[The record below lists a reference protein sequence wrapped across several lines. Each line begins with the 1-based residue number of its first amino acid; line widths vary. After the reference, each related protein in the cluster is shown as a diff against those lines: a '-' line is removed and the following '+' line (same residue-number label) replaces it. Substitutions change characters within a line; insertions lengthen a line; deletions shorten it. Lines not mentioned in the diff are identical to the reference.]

1 MRNIL
6 FTLMLISTMTVMGQT
21 KGRFDVYEFNTL
33 KLHVY
38 YTNDALGDAS
48 YIVEGKEA
56 IVTLEQPLF
65 KDNVAEFDTYLAKL
79 GKPVEQRV
87 TNYHIGGTGNHDH
100 VMVAGMPK
108 FTEGPVYGG
117 MIRNFQEIF
126 GDSMTDLPTGKVS
139 EVNFNKSYTWAGI
152 TFEFRHGATGD
163 FPAAS
168 IIIGDKVYYTH
179 WTPAQSHISHLQI
192 TSPEAIDA
200 EIAEAEKSLES
211 GCELFIGGH
220 GGATNAD
227 AVRFKIRYLKDM
239 KRLLAENKTEE
250 TFIEAMKKAYPDLP
264 EADGLTELAKA
275 LYK

>member
-1 MRNIL
+1 
-6 FTLMLISTMTVMGQT
+6 MTVMGQT
-21 KGRFDVYEFNTL
+21 KGRFDVYELNTL

-56 IVTLEQPLF
+56 VVTLEQPLF
-65 KDNVAEFDTYLAKL
+65 KDNVAEFDAYLDQL

-87 TNYHIGGTGNHDH
+87 TNYHIGGTGDHAH
-100 VMVAGMPK
+100 VMVAGMPE
-108 FTEGPVYGG
+108 FSEGPVYGG

-139 EVNFNKSYTWAGI
+139 EVDFNKRYTWAGI
-152 TFEFRHGATGD
+152 SFEFRHGATSD

-179 WTPAQSHISHLQI
+179 WTPSQSHASHLQI
-192 TSPEAIDA
+192 SSPKAIDA

-227 AVRFKIRYLKDM
+227 AVRFKIRYLKEM
-239 KRLLAENKTEE
+239 RRSLAENKTEE
-250 TFIEAMKKAYPDLP
+250 TFIAAMRKAYPDLP
-264 EADGLTELAKA
+264 GAEGLTELAKV